1 MSHVACCCE
10 SAGLGLLGF
19 RNNPGKQ
26 GSKEQ
31 EQGEIMRPR
40 PRPRPRAPPRTPPR
54 TRTWTPGPGQYAV
67 HSASAALQAVLPSN
81 SGIGSSHF
89 HFATS
94 RFGLGA
100 TWRLGI
106 GICAVNTLYAYADS
120 NFESPKST
128 GGRQV
133 YMNGAIISASA
144 QRHITADTST
154 TAAEL
159 TQCFMLQVRAGRDG
173 LQESDGGSGAHEH
186 ERRATSQPRS
196 IKITRLRSR
205 F

>member
-1 MSHVACCCE
+1 M
-10 SAGLGLLGF
+10 LLRIRKIGF
-19 RNNPGKQ
+19 VGFPQSREAREQ
-26 GSKEQ
+26 GQEQ
-31 EQGEIMRPR
+31 EQGEIMR

-54 TRTWTPGPGQYAV
+54 TRTWAPGPGQYAV
-67 HSASAALQAVLPSN
+67 HSASAALQAVPSN